1 MSSNKADIDLEK
13 HLALLSLMLVMFI
26 QEALWFATK
35 DDVHLALLTLEA
47 AVASIML
54 RLLFRKLD
62 PNLPALPLHHFV
74 SISTYNVASALLVLQ
89 YFKDI
94 FKLGLGDPVQIL
106 WGVLLAVL
114 LFVPLLEVI
123 ISSRQDK

>member
-1 MSSNKADIDLEK
+1 VSSNKADIDLEK

-35 DDVHLALLTLEA
+35 DDVHLVLLTLEA

-74 SISTYNVASALLVLQ
+74 SIAPITPHRRFSCYSISKTYLSSASA
-89 YFKDI
+89 
-94 FKLGLGDPVQIL
+94 IL
-106 WGVLLAVL
+106 YKYCG
-114 LFVPLLEVI
+114 E
-123 ISSRQDK
+123 SY